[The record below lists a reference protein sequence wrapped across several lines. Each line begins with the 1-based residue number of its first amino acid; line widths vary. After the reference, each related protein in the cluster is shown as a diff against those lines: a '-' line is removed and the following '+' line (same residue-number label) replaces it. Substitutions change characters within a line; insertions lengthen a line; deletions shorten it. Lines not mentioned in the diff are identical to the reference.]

1 LGPDHGRRLRR
12 RAAGEK
18 ETMILAHYLIL
29 SAALFSIGA
38 YGVLARRNL
47 LIILM
52 SVEVMLNGVNVAL
65 LAFSRFYAKNPG
77 NPGHVFVLIVMGVAA
92 AEVSV
97 GLAIL
102 IAVFRNRKT
111 VDTGDLKSLQG

>member
-1 LGPDHGRRLRR
+1 
-12 RAAGEK
+12 
-18 ETMILAHYLIL
+18 MISHYLMV
-29 SAALFSIGA
+29 SAALFAIGTF
-38 YGVLARRNL
+38 GVLARRNL

-52 SVEVMLNGVNVAL
+52 SVEIMLNGVNVAL
-65 LAFSRFYAKNPG
+65 LAFARLHG
-77 NPGHVFVLIVMGVAA
+77 NSHGQVFVLMVMGVAA

>member
-1 LGPDHGRRLRR
+1 
-12 RAAGEK
+12 
-18 ETMILAHYLIL
+18 MSIAHYLVL
-29 SAALFSIGA
+29 SAALFAIGA
-38 YGVLARRNL
+38 FGVLARRNL

-65 LAFSRFYAKNPG
+65 LAFARLHANTA
-77 NPGHVFVLIVMGVAA
+77 GHVFVLMVMGVAA

>member
-1 LGPDHGRRLRR
+1 
-12 RAAGEK
+12 
-18 ETMILAHYLIL
+18 MISHYLIV
-29 SAALFSIGA
+29 SAALFAIGA

-52 SVEVMLNGVNVAL
+52 SVEIMLNGVNVAL
-65 LAFSRFYAKNPG
+65 LAFARVHG
-77 NPGHVFVLIVMGVAA
+77 NAHGHVFVLMVMGVAA

-111 VDTGDLKSLQG
+111 VDTGDLKSLNG

>member
-1 LGPDHGRRLRR
+1 
-12 RAAGEK
+12 
-18 ETMILAHYLIL
+18 MISHYLIV
-29 SAALFSIGA
+29 SAALFAIGA
-38 YGVLARRNL
+38 FGVLARKNL

-52 SVEVMLNGVNVAL
+52 SVEIMLNGVNVAL
-65 LAFSRFYAKNPG
+65 LAFARLYG
-77 NPGHVFVLIVMGVAA
+77 NTHGQVFVLMVMGVAA

>member
-1 LGPDHGRRLRR
+1 
-12 RAAGEK
+12 
-18 ETMILAHYLIL
+18 MMSHYLIV
-29 SAALFSIGA
+29 SAALFAIGT

-65 LAFSRFYAKNPG
+65 LAFARFYG
-77 NPGHVFVLIVMGVAA
+77 QSTGQVFVLIVMGVAA

>member
-1 LGPDHGRRLRR
+1 
-12 RAAGEK
+12 
-18 ETMILAHYLIL
+18 MMSHYLIV
-29 SAALFSIGA
+29 SAALFAIGA

-65 LAFSRFYAKNPG
+65 LAFARFHLQTTG
-77 NPGHVFVLIVMGVAA
+77 QVFVLIVMGVAA

-111 VDTGDLKSLQG
+111 VDTGDLKSLRG

>member
-1 LGPDHGRRLRR
+1 MSITHSLV
-12 RAAGEK
+12 
-18 ETMILAHYLIL
+18 L
-29 SAALFSIGA
+29 SAALFAIGA

-47 LIILM
+47 LVILM

-65 LAFSRFYAKNPG
+65 LAFARLHASNPG
-77 NPGHVFVLIVMGVAA
+77 NAGHVFVLMVMGVAA

>member
-1 LGPDHGRRLRR
+1 
-12 RAAGEK
+12 
-18 ETMILAHYLIL
+18 MIAKYLVL
-29 SAALFSIGA
+29 SAAMFAIGA

-52 SVEVMLNGVNVAL
+52 SVELMLNGVNIAL
-65 LAFSRFYAKNPG
+65 LAFARLYG
-77 NPGHVFVLIVMGVAA
+77 DTHGHVFVLMVMGVAA

-102 IAVFRNRKT
+102 ISLFRNRKT
-111 VDTGDLKSLQG
+111 LDTGDLKSLQG

>member
-1 LGPDHGRRLRR
+1 
-12 RAAGEK
+12 
-18 ETMILAHYLIL
+18 MIGHYLVL
-29 SAALFSIGA
+29 SAAMFSIGA

-52 SVEVMLNGVNVAL
+52 SVELMLNGVNIAL
-65 LAFSRFYAKNPG
+65 LAFARAHAGQVGHS
-77 NPGHVFVLIVMGVAA
+77 GHVFVLMVMGVAA

-102 IAVFRNRKT
+102 IAVFRNRRT
-111 VDTGDLKSLQG
+111 VDTGDLKSLKG

>member
-1 LGPDHGRRLRR
+1 
-12 RAAGEK
+12 
-18 ETMILAHYLIL
+18 MIAHYLIV

-52 SVEVMLNGVNVAL
+52 SVEVMLNGVNVAI
-65 LAFSRFYAKNPG
+65 LAFSRLYGDAA
-77 NPGHVFVLIVMGVAA
+77 GHVFVLIVMGVAA

-111 VDTGDLKSLQG
+111 VDTGDLKSLKG

>member
-1 LGPDHGRRLRR
+1 
-12 RAAGEK
+12 
-18 ETMILAHYLIL
+18 MISHYLMV
-29 SAALFSIGA
+29 SAALFAIGA
-38 YGVLARRNL
+38 FGVLARRNL

-52 SVEVMLNGVNVAL
+52 SVEIMLNGVNVAL
-65 LAFSRFYAKNPG
+65 LAFARLHGST
-77 NPGHVFVLIVMGVAA
+77 PGHVFVLMVMGVAA

>member
-1 LGPDHGRRLRR
+1 MNISHCLV
-12 RAAGEK
+12 
-18 ETMILAHYLIL
+18 L
-29 SAALFSIGA
+29 SAALFAIGA

-47 LIILM
+47 LVILM

-65 LAFSRFYAKNPG
+65 LAFARFHG
-77 NPGHVFVLIVMGVAA
+77 NSAGHVFVLMVMGVAA

>member
-1 LGPDHGRRLRR
+1 
-12 RAAGEK
+12 
-18 ETMILAHYLIL
+18 MISHYLVV

-38 YGVLARRNL
+38 FGVLARRNL

-52 SVEVMLNGVNVAL
+52 SVEIMLNGVNVAL
-65 LAFSRFYAKNPG
+65 LAFARLHGSVQ
-77 NPGHVFVLIVMGVAA
+77 GHVFVLMVMGVAA

>member
-1 LGPDHGRRLRR
+1 
-12 RAAGEK
+12 
-18 ETMILAHYLIL
+18 MSIAHYLVL

-38 YGVLARRNL
+38 FGVLARRNL

-65 LAFSRFYAKNPG
+65 LAFARLHSSAAG
-77 NPGHVFVLIVMGVAA
+77 QVFVLVVMGVAA

>member
-1 LGPDHGRRLRR
+1 
-12 RAAGEK
+12 
-18 ETMILAHYLIL
+18 MIAQALVL
-29 SAALFSIGA
+29 SAAMFAIGA

-52 SVEVMLNGVNVAL
+52 SVELMLNGVNIAL
-65 LAFSRFYAKNPG
+65 LSFARQHGDTAG
-77 NPGHVFVLIVMGVAA
+77 QVLVLVVMAVAA

-102 IAVFRNRKT
+102 ISLFRGRKT
-111 VDTGDLKSLQG
+111 VDTGDLKSLRG